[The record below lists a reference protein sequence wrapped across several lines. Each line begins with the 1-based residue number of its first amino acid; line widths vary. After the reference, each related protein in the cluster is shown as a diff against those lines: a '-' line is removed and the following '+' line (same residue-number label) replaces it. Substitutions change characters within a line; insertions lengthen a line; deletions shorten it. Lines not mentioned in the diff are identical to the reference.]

1 MKIAIV
7 NDMFMAVEAMRR
19 VVGSASGHQVA
30 WIARDGVEAVERCA
44 QDRPDLILMDL
55 IMPRMDGV
63 EATRQIMAKTPCAIV
78 VVTAN
83 VDDHS
88 SKVFEAM
95 GAGALDAVNTP
106 VLSHPGNLDG
116 AKALLT
122 KIETIKKLIGP
133 ATLKRSEGTNL
144 GLPKSIEDKQS
155 RLVVMGASAGGPA
168 ALAKV
173 LSGLPSDFPA
183 AVVIAQHVDEQFAPG
198 LAQWLGSQTPLR
210 VRLAEEGDRLRPGTV
225 FLAAREEH
233 LVLAST
239 ALLGYTR
246 IPAEF
251 SYHPSVD
258 VLFKSVIR
266 NWHGTA
272 VGVLLTG
279 MGRDGAEGLKALRNR
294 GHHTIAQDEAT
305 SAVFGMP
312 RAAIEMNA
320 AVEILALDK
329 IASRLSN
336 LMMVEKIKAHA

>member
-1 MKIAIV
+1 
-7 NDMFMAVEAMRR
+7 
-19 VVGSASGHQVA
+19 
-30 WIARDGVEAVERCA
+30 
-44 QDRPDLILMDL
+44 
-55 IMPRMDGV
+55 
-63 EATRQIMAKTPCAIV
+63 
-78 VVTAN
+78 
-83 VDDHS
+83 
-88 SKVFEAM
+88 
-95 GAGALDAVNTP
+95 
-106 VLSHPGNLDG
+106 
-116 AKALLT
+116 
-122 KIETIKKLIGP
+122 
-133 ATLKRSEGTNL
+133 
-144 GLPKSIEDKQS
+144 
-155 RLVVMGASAGGPA
+155 MGASAGGPA